1 MAVSGDR
8 RYRAAVGGFRRVVH
22 ILLLLLLV
30 IFLVFLG
37 RTAYHYGYAIFNE
50 TGAEVA
56 PGKDVTVAVRG
67 DMSAGEL
74 ADTLSKKGLIKEI
87 PVFLIQERLS
97 GMHEM
102 YVSGTYKLNTS
113 MTPTEIL
120 KIITGES
127 EEKDG

>member
-1 MAVSGDR
+1 MAGSGDR
-8 RYRAAVGGFRRVVH
+8 RYKAAVGGFRRVVH

-37 RTAYHYGYAIFNE
+37 RTAYHYGYAVFNE
-50 TGAEVA
+50 TGAEAA

-74 ADTLSKKGLIKEI
+74 ADVLAQKGLIREI

-120 KIITGES
+120 KIITGE
-127 EEKDG
+127 